1 MTHARLGRLAAWYC
15 KGCTTRWHQGRF
27 PCTDCCGWTA
37 TAGKVVRGVLT
48 AHGQLNARCLP

>member
-1 MTHARLGRLAAWYC
+1 MKYARLGIKARWYC
-15 KGCTTRWHQGRF
+15 KGCTVRRYQGRF

-37 TAGKVVRGVLT
+37 SAGQVARGVLT